1 MRGFNKPHKQKA
13 VKYWVKAAKLSIGR
27 LWVCWSEEVEVC
39 QRRVLW
45 EEMEFVSR
53 FVAGS
58 NNPWIIQGDF
68 NVALHEE
75 EHSRFMETR
84 SDRAAIKDFH
94 NVVLNCDMVD
104 LAQVG
109 PCFTWTNCQDDNPIS
124 KKRDR
129 VMVNG
134 CWLNA
139 FPQSY
144 TTFESG
150 GVSDHQLMHTFLRE
164 APQGNMKPFK
174 FFDRTT
180 SHPRFLEV
188 VERVWNESA
197 PIFHSRTALKC
208 LQEKLKSLKFELRG
222 LNRDM
227 YGDLPGRVKQ
237 AYAVLCE
244 KQNAAMSDP
253 QTSTILQDIREEG
266 EIDDDDA
273 VQVVTDQLERRVEEK
288 ESGEIV
294 SGKALAVNQKSSSQR
309 QSGKGSKKLIV
320 NSRDL
325 VKVMSQQ
332 QKGQTNRRKASSR
345 KH

>member
-1 MRGFNKPHKQKA
+1 MCGFNKPRKQKA
-13 VKYWVKAAKLSIGR
+13 VKYWVKAAKLSIGCLMETR
-27 LWVCWSEEVEVC
+27 AREALVYWSEEVKVC
-39 QRRVLW
+39 QVLTSAQMIKVWVRYKSTGDTFLCSFIYASNCALERRVLW
-45 EEMEFVSR
+45 EEMEFVSL

-84 SDRAAIKDFH
+84 SDRAAIKDLH

-109 PCFTWTNCQDDNPIS
+109 LCFTWTNCQDDNPIS
-124 KKRDR
+124 KKLDR
-129 VMVNG
+129 VMVNS

-150 GVSDHQLMHTFLRE
+150 GVSDHQRMHTLLRE

-174 FFDRTT
+174 FFDHTT
-180 SHPRFLEV
+180 SHPRFLDV

-208 LQEKLKSLKFELRG
+208 LEEKLKSLKFELRG
-222 LNRDM
+222 LNKDM
-227 YGDLPGRVKQ
+227 YVDLPGRVKQ

-244 KQNAAMSDP
+244 K
-253 QTSTILQDIREEG
+253 
-266 EIDDDDA
+266 
-273 VQVVTDQLERRVEEK
+273 
-288 ESGEIV
+288 
-294 SGKALAVNQKSSSQR
+294 
-309 QSGKGSKKLIV
+309 
-320 NSRDL
+320 
-325 VKVMSQQ
+325 
-332 QKGQTNRRKASSR
+332 
-345 KH
+345 